1 MSQYEDDDED
11 SRRGGPRPARKER
24 IVVEEK
30 GYSTTQIALWVF
42 CCCIVVGTIIFFI
55 VAIVYF
61 NREDN
66 FQHHMNTVIDEL
78 INQNTQQTDSKNMVS
93 FSALAVRALNKAR
106 TLIGGT
112 RKAICYTELLSAYS
126 PPGNGQQQQGPPP
139 LTVVADQLSTKD
151 ENNTRQ
157 YALDFKITMEFDVDA
172 SNYVLNSQH
181 LDQSQRYMTLSYLIT
196 STYTR
201 FSTIK
206 LVESG
211 LDTRQQRLI
220 RTKEI
225 ILCSNNPL
233 MNAKPCVA
241 TNVGEALASL
251 FIKNTKLATM
261 SKLVP
266 WIDRAARFAP
276 SGDGGGGKP
285 RSTQAPVARS
295 HGGSGDSDERA
306 YASEQYDIVL
316 GDSTINNYKAEEDYT
331 RDVRFY
337 NVEFYAPVTPA
348 DGNARFQSFQERIV
362 LTVRPNKCK

>member
-1 MSQYEDDDED
+1 MSQFDDDD
-11 SRRGGPRPARKER
+11 DRDRRGDGNRSRPHKER
-24 IVVEEK
+24 IVLEEK
-30 GYSTTQIALWVF
+30 GYSTTQVALWAF
-42 CCCIVVGTIIFFI
+42 CCVIVVGAIIFVV

-66 FQHHMNTVIDEL
+66 FQHHMNGVIDEL

-106 TLIGGT
+106 TLLGGT
-112 RKAICYTELLSAYS
+112 RMAICYTELLSAYIP
-126 PPGNGQQQQGPPP
+126 PPGSNHQQGPPP

-151 ENNTRQ
+151 EDNTRQ

-211 LDTRQQRLI
+211 LDTYQQRLI

-233 MNAKPCVA
+233 MTAKPCVA
-241 TNVGEALASL
+241 TNVGDALTSI

-266 WIDRAARFAP
+266 WVDRSARNA
-276 SGDGGGGKP
+276 SGGGKP
-285 RSTQAPVARS
+285 RPTQAPVARS
-295 HGGSGDSDERA
+295 HGDDTERT
-306 YASEQYDIVL
+306 YASEQYDIVQ

-348 DGNARFQSFQERIV
+348 EGTARFQSFQERIV
-362 LTVRPNKCK
+362 LAVRPNKCK